1 MSTKHTN
8 DREGTPCVSCLWC
21 VWWTLHFTDVPF
33 RRALQRGYDT
43 PPLATKESDG
53 VTVHRMRPPCADFPV
68 YDNATYLLGYT
79 WHVLGALCKLM
90 ETVKFDVLDF
100 PE

>member
-1 MSTKHTN
+1 M
-8 DREGTPCVSCLWC
+8 TP
-21 VWWTLHFTDVPF
+21 
-33 RRALQRGYDT
+33 RRSRRRNPTA
-43 PPLATKESDG
+43 G

-79 WHVLGALCKLM
+79 WHVLGALGKLM

>member
-1 MSTKHTN
+1 
-8 DREGTPCVSCLWC
+8 
-21 VWWTLHFTDVPF
+21 
-33 RRALQRGYDT
+33 
-43 PPLATKESDG
+43 
-53 VTVHRMRPPCADFPV
+53 MRPPCADFRV